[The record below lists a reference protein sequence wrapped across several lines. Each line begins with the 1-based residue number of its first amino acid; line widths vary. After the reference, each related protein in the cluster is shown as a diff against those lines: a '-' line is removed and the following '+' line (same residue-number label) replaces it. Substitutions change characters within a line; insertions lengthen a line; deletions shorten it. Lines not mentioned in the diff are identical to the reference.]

1 MKEQAKITQPK
12 ILVVEDNLL
21 NRLLACE
28 ILKKLEI
35 EYDIAENGSI
45 ALELFLSNNYALIL
59 MDIQMP
65 IMNGI
70 DCTKQ
75 IRRFEHESNSGSK
88 IPIVAVT
95 AFSSEKDK
103 QICFDIGMNDFLTKP
118 IKSSN
123 LIEVVSRFTEVG
135 CLV

>member
-1 MKEQAKITQPK
+1 MKEQAKFIQPK
-12 ILVVEDNLL
+12 ILVVDDNLL
-21 NRLLACE
+21 NRLLVCE
-28 ILKKLEI
+28 ILKNLEI
-35 EYDIAENGSI
+35 EYDTAENGSI
-45 ALELFLSNNYALIL
+45 AFELFLSNKYALIL

-75 IRRFEHESNSGSK
+75 IRRFEHESNSHSK

-95 AFSSEKDK
+95 AFVSETDK
-103 QICFDIGMNDFLTKP
+103 RNCFDIGMNEYIAKP

-123 LIEVVSRFTEVG
+123 LIDVISRYTEVG
-135 CLV
+135 YVA